1 MSRLS
6 ILTEAV
12 FENRENVY
20 ISGIAGSGKSYLLKQ
35 LYDEAVK
42 RGINSVLTSTTGVS
56 SFNIGGCTIHSF
68 TGIILP
74 TQMPKDPQ
82 EYISR
87 IVTRIKFK
95 RYLLKK
101 WQNLKI
107 LFIDE
112 VSMLGANYID
122 VINEVAKR
130 VRGSSSPFGNIQV
143 VASGDFLQL
152 PPVNDSFC
160 FESPCWDELRFKNYV
175 LTKAYRFTEQ
185 RWNDILQRARI
196 GKLTKEDMEVL
207 KGCVNKKNTS
217 DIQPTVIYPL
227 RRDVD
232 DINEV
237 ALDDLP
243 SDFITFI
250 AEDTLGEEEKTGSV
264 NIIRHCS
271 EEQSK
276 VLDSTLNIGRK
287 IKLKVGAQVM
297 LVANLDVGMGLVNGS
312 RGIITNIA
320 DDEIVT
326 VKFKGKEYEFEQPV
340 LPYAFKIE
348 HQGEYYVRTIV
359 PLIPAYA
366 STVHKMQG
374 LTIDCGIINCG
385 SSIFS
390 PGQAY
395 VALSR
400 VRSLDGLFLEQ
411 ISQSKIYPN
420 KLALSFEEKMR
431 KNAVFIDHEIND
443 EEV

>member
-6 ILTEAV
+6 VLTEAI
-12 FENRENVY
+12 FQDKHNVM
-20 ISGIAGSGKSYLLKQ
+20 IAGIAGSGKSYLLRQ
-35 LYDEAVK
+35 LYDESVK
-42 RGINSVLTSTTGVS
+42 RGIVSILTSTTGVS
-56 SFNIGGCTIHSF
+56 SFNIGCSTIHSF

-74 TQMPKDPQ
+74 TQMPKDP
-82 EYISR
+82 EEFVSR

-122 VINEVAKR
+122 VVNEVAKR
-130 VRGSSSPFGNIQV
+130 VRGSSSPFGGIQV
-143 VASGDFLQL
+143 IASGDFLQL

-160 FESPCWDELRFKNYV
+160 FESPCWEELRFKNYV

-185 RWNDILQRARI
+185 KWNDILQRARV

-207 KGCVNKKNTS
+207 KGCVNKKNNS
-217 DIQPTVIYPL
+217 DIQPTVIYSL

-232 DINEV
+232 DLNEV
-237 ALDDLP
+237 ALDDL
-243 SDFITFI
+243 SSEFITFI

-297 LVANLDVGMGLVNGS
+297 LVANLDVAMGLVNGS
-312 RGIITNIA
+312 RGVITKVEA
-320 DDEIVT
+320 DNVI
-326 VKFKGKEYEFEQPV
+326 VKFKGKEYEFEHPIS
-340 LPYAFKIE
+340 PYAFKIE

-420 KLALSFEEKMR
+420 KLALNFEEKMR
-431 KNAVFIDHEIND
+431 KKAVFIDREIND

>member
-1 MSRLS
+1 MCDRLS
-6 ILTEAV
+6 VLSEAV
-12 FENRENVY
+12 FENRDNVY

-42 RGINSVLTSTTGVS
+42 RGINSVLSSTTGVS
-56 SFNIGGCTIHSF
+56 SFNLGGCTIHSF
-68 TGIILP
+68 TGIVLP
-74 TQMPKDPQ
+74 TQMPKDPE

-122 VINEVAKR
+122 VINEVTKR
-130 VRGSSSPFGNIQV
+130 VRGSNSPFSGIQV

-160 FESPCWDELRFKNYV
+160 FESPCWSELNFKNYV

-185 RWNDILQRARI
+185 KWNDILQRARI
-196 GKLTKEDMEVL
+196 GKLTSSDISYLRK
-207 KGCVNKKNTS
+207 CINKKNNS
-217 DIQPTVIYPL
+217 DIQPTVIYSL
-227 RRDVD
+227 KKDVD

-237 ALDDLP
+237 ALDDIDEKSYIYEAL
-243 SDFITFI
+243 DYM
-250 AEDTLGEEEKTGSV
+250 GEEIQTTSEQEEFK
-264 NIIRHCS
+264 IIRNCT

-276 VLDSTLNIGRK
+276 VLDSNLNVKRKVTLK
-287 IKLKVGAQVM
+287 KGAQVM
-297 LVANLDVGMGLVNGS
+297 LLANLDVAEGLVNGS
-312 RGIITNIA
+312 RGIITKI
-320 DDEIVT
+320 DENEVT
-326 VKFKGKEYEFEQPV
+326 VKFKGKNHEFEEIIKA
-340 LPYAFKIE
+340 YDFKIE
-348 HQGEYYVRTIV
+348 YQEELLVRKML

-374 LTIDCGIINCG
+374 LTIDCGIVNCG
-385 SSIFS
+385 DSIFS

-400 VRSLDGLFLEQ
+400 VRSLEGLFLE
-411 ISQSKIYPN
+411 SLKPEKIYPN
-420 KLALSFEEKMR
+420 KKALQFEEEMK
-431 KNAVFIDHEIND
+431 KDAFFIDEI
-443 EEV
+443 

>member
-6 ILTEAV
+6 VLFEAV

-42 RGINSVLTSTTGVS
+42 MGINSVLTSTTGVS
-56 SFNIGGCTIHSF
+56 SFNISGCTIHSF

-74 TQMPKDPQ
+74 TQMPKDP
-82 EYISR
+82 EEFVSR

-122 VINEVAKR
+122 VVNEVAKR
-130 VRGSSSPFGNIQV
+130 VRGSNSPFGGIQV

-185 RWNDILQRARI
+185 KWNDILQRARV

-207 KGCVNKKNTS
+207 KGCVNKKNNS
-217 DIQPTVIYPL
+217 DIQPTVIYSL

-232 DINEV
+232 DLNEV
-237 ALDDLP
+237 ALDDL
-243 SDFITFI
+243 SSEFITFI

-276 VLDSTLNIGRK
+276 VLDSTLNIGRN

-312 RGIITNIA
+312 RGVITKVEA
-320 DDEIVT
+320 DNVI
-326 VKFKGKEYEFEQPV
+326 VKFKGKEYEFEHPIS
-340 LPYAFKIE
+340 PYSFKIE

-420 KLALSFEEKMR
+420 KIALNFEEKMR
-431 KNAVFIDHEIND
+431 KKAVFIDREIND

>member
-42 RGINSVLTSTTGVS
+42 KGINSVLSSTTGVS
-56 SFNIGGCTIHSF
+56 SFNLGGCTIHSF
-68 TGIILP
+68 TGIVLP
-74 TQMPKDPQ
+74 SQMPKDP
-82 EYISR
+82 EEFVSR

-130 VRGSSSPFGNIQV
+130 VRGSSSPFGGIQV
-143 VASGDFLQL
+143 IASGDFLQL

-160 FESPCWDELRFKNYV
+160 FESPCWEELRFKNYV

-185 RWNDILQRARI
+185 KWNDILQRARV
-196 GKLTKEDMEVL
+196 GKLTKEDMDVL
-207 KGCVNKKNTS
+207 KECVNKKNNS
-217 DIQPTVIYPL
+217 DIQPTVIYSL

-232 DINEV
+232 GLNEV
-237 ALDDLP
+237 ALDNL
-243 SDFITFI
+243 SSEFITFI

-276 VLDSTLNIGRK
+276 VLDSTLNIGRN

-297 LVANLDVGMGLVNGS
+297 LVANLDVAMGLVNGS
-312 RGIITNIA
+312 RGVITKVEADNII
-320 DDEIVT
+320 
-326 VKFKGKEYEFEQPV
+326 VKFKGKEYEFEHPIS
-340 LPYAFKIE
+340 PYAFKIE

-420 KLALSFEEKMR
+420 KLALNFEEKMR
-431 KNAVFIDHEIND
+431 KKAVFIDREINN
-443 EEV
+443 EN

>member
-6 ILTEAV
+6 VLTEAV

-68 TGIILP
+68 TGIVLP
-74 TQMPKDPQ
+74 TQMPKDPE

-130 VRGSSSPFGNIQV
+130 VRGNNSPFGNIQV
-143 VASGDFLQL
+143 ITSGDFLQL

-185 RWNDILQRARI
+185 KWNDILQRARV

-207 KGCVNKKNTS
+207 RECVNKKNNS
-217 DIQPTVIYPL
+217 DIQPTVIYSL

-232 DINEV
+232 NINEV
-237 ALDDLP
+237 ALDDL
-243 SDFITFI
+243 SSEFITFI

-271 EEQSK
+271 EDQSK
-276 VLDSTLNIGRK
+276 VLDSTLNIGRN

-312 RGIITNIA
+312 RGVITKIEG
-320 DDEIVT
+320 DSVI
-326 VKFKGKEYEFEQPV
+326 VKFKGKEYDFEHPI

-348 HQGEYYVRTIV
+348 HQGDYYVRTIV

-420 KLALSFEEKMR
+420 KLALNFEEKMR
-431 KNAVFIDHEIND
+431 KKAVFIDREIND

>member
-6 ILTEAV
+6 VLTEAV
-12 FENRENVY
+12 FENRENIY

-35 LYDEAVK
+35 LYDESVK
-42 RGINSVLTSTTGVS
+42 RGINSALTSTTGVS
-56 SFNIGGCTIHSF
+56 SFNISGCTIHSF

-74 TQMPKDPQ
+74 TQMLKDP
-82 EYISR
+82 EDFVSR
-87 IVTRIKFK
+87 IVTKIRFK

-101 WQNLKI
+101 WQNLKL

-122 VINEVAKR
+122 LIDIVARRIRGIN
-130 VRGSSSPFGNIQV
+130 SPFGGIQV

-160 FESPCWDELRFKNYV
+160 FESPCWNELNFKNYV

-196 GKLTKEDMEVL
+196 GKLTKEDMTVL
-207 KGCVNKKNTS
+207 KEYVNKQNNS
-217 DIQPTVIYPL
+217 DIKPTVIYAL

-232 DINEV
+232 SINEE
-237 ALDDLP
+237 ALNNLP
-243 SDFITFI
+243 SEFITFTG
-250 AEDTLGEEEKTGSV
+250 EDTLGEEEKTGSV
-264 NIIRHCS
+264 SIIRHCS

-276 VLDSTLNIGRK
+276 VLDSTLNIGRN

-297 LVANLDVGMGLVNGS
+297 LVANLDVSTGLVNGS
-312 RGIITNIA
+312 RGVITKIEGNSVI
-320 DDEIVT
+320 
-326 VKFKGKEYEFEQPV
+326 VKFKGKEMEFEYPIE
-340 LPYAFKIE
+340 PFSFKVE
-348 HQGEYYVRTIV
+348 HGGEYFVRKIV

-411 ISQSKIYPN
+411 ISQDKIYPN
-420 KLALSFEEKMR
+420 KLALKFEEQMR
-431 KNAVFIDHEIND
+431 KKAVFIDIENGD
-443 EEV
+443 E

>member
-6 ILTEAV
+6 ILSEAV
-12 FENRENVY
+12 FENKENLFLN
-20 ISGIAGSGKSYLLKQ
+20 GIAGSGKSYLLKQ

-56 SFNIGGCTIHSF
+56 SFNISGCTIHSF
-68 TGIILP
+68 TGIVLP
-74 TQMPKDPQ
+74 SQMPKDPE

-87 IVTRIKFK
+87 IVSRIKFK

-130 VRGSSSPFGNIQV
+130 VRGCSSPFGGIQV

-152 PPVNDSFC
+152 SPVNDSFC

-185 RWNDILQRARI
+185 KWNDILQRARI
-196 GKLTKEDMEVL
+196 GKLTKEDMDVL

-217 DIQPTVIYPL
+217 DIQPTVIYSL

-232 DINEV
+232 NINEV

-243 SDFITFI
+243 SEFISFI
-250 AEDTLGEEEKTGSV
+250 GEDTLGEEEKTESV
-264 NIIRHCS
+264 SIIRHCS

-276 VLDSTLNIGRK
+276 VLDSTLNIGRN

-297 LVANLDVGMGLVNGS
+297 LVANLDVATGLVNGS
-312 RGIITNIA
+312 RGIIMKIT
-320 DDEIVT
+320 DEGAI
-326 VKFKGKEYEFEQPV
+326 VKFKGKEYEFEYPV
-340 LPYAFKIE
+340 GPYSFKIE
-348 HQGEYYVRTIV
+348 HGGEYYVRKIL

-420 KLALSFEEKMR
+420 KIALNFEEKMR
-431 KNAVFIDHEIND
+431 KKAVFIDREIND
-443 EEV
+443 EV

>member
-1 MSRLS
+1 MCDRLS
-6 ILTEAV
+6 VLSEAI
-12 FENRENVY
+12 FEDKNNVY

-35 LYDEAVK
+35 LYDESVK

-56 SFNIGGCTIHSF
+56 AFNVGGCTIHSF

-74 TQMPKDPQ
+74 SQMPKDIG
-82 EYISR
+82 EYLSR

-122 VINEVAKR
+122 VIDNVARR
-130 VRGSSSPFGNIQV
+130 VRGVDSPFGGIQV

-152 PPVNDSFC
+152 PPVGDFFC

-196 GKLTKEDMEVL
+196 GKLTSQDIGML
-207 KGCVNKKNTS
+207 KKCINKINNS
-217 DIQPTVIYPL
+217 DIKPTVIYSL
-227 RRDVD
+227 KRDVD

-237 ALDDLP
+237 ALDDINENAYTYEAV
-243 SDFITFI
+243 DF
-250 AEDTLGEEEKTGSV
+250 LGEELQTTSDKEEFK
-264 NIIRHCS
+264 IIRNCT

-276 VLDSTLNIGRK
+276 ILDSNLNVKRK
-287 IKLKVGAQVM
+287 VVLKKGSQVM
-297 LVANLDVGMGLVNGS
+297 LLANLDVAEGLVNGS
-312 RGIITNIA
+312 RGIITKI
-320 DDEIVT
+320 DENEVT
-326 VKFKGKEYEFEQPV
+326 VKFKGRNIEFEEIIK
-340 LPYAFKIE
+340 PYDFKIE
-348 HQGEYYVRTIV
+348 HQEELLVRKIV
-359 PLIPAYA
+359 PLCLSYA

-374 LTIDCGIINCG
+374 LTIDCGIVNCG
-385 SSIFS
+385 DSIFS

-400 VRSLDGLFLEQ
+400 VRSLDGLFLE
-411 ISQSKIYPN
+411 SLKPERIYPN
-420 KLALSFEEKMR
+420 KKALNFEEEMK
-431 KNAVFIDHEIND
+431 KDAFFIDEM
-443 EEV
+443 